1 MEETKTKTVKLSAYV
16 IDNDDMGKK
25 QMCKLFFY
33 YHLTALLGR
42 KAVILQTGHHGP

>member
-25 QMCKLFFY
+25 QIGTSCFFII
-33 YHLTALLGR
+33 T
-42 KAVILQTGHHGP
+42 